1 MYGESMEVLE
11 DIIDLLVCKKGER
24 KNVPGA
30 STPIVNASVSA
41 SSTCE

>member
-1 MYGESMEVLE
+1 MEVLE
-11 DIIDLLVCKKGER
+11 DIIDLLLVCKKGER

-30 STPIVNASVSA
+30 STPIVNASVYA